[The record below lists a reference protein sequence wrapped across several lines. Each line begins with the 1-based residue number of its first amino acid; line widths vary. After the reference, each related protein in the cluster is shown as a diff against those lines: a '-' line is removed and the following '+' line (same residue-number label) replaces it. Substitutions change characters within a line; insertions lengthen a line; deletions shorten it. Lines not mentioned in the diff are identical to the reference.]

1 MELCWVFTIPT
12 HHSMMTHSHQRRFSA
27 SVVQFLVFFVLYI
40 VINITI
46 FLQFIY
52 RHFSFSSQN
61 IFGRSKSE
69 LEFAVFCWEL
79 CSACCVFQDLTQ
91 PNQVKA
97 THEASDI
104 NYTLLEHH
112 TLCRLLCR
120 LTICCWANSCLYHSL
135 EQYTRV
141 YHDRLWYN
149 LLISWLSARTNM
161 GLRTAR

>member
-69 LEFAVFCWEL
+69 LEFAVFC
-79 CSACCVFQDLTQ
+79 
-91 PNQVKA
+91 
-97 THEASDI
+97 
-104 NYTLLEHH
+104 
-112 TLCRLLCR
+112 
-120 LTICCWANSCLYHSL
+120 
-135 EQYTRV
+135 
-141 YHDRLWYN
+141 
-149 LLISWLSARTNM
+149 
-161 GLRTAR
+161 